1 MQSSLPTLVI
11 VSGAPATGKTT
22 LARRLAFDLRLPVL
36 TKDDL
41 KEALADIVE
50 ARIDL
55 PASMRLGVAS
65 YAVMYRVAKRLLE
78 AGVGLVVESNFRR
91 GLSESELL
99 PLAARAEPG
108 LVHCTAN
115 PTVITSRY
123 AQRHLHGDRHPAH
136 RDADRADALAR
147 DLADGRFDPLEM
159 PIPTL
164 VVDTTDGYDPAYEEI
179 RDFAAVPRSV
189 LLR

>member
-1 MQSSLPTLVI
+1 MQSSLPSLVI

-41 KEALADIVE
+41 KEALADVVE
-50 ARIDL
+50 APTDL
-55 PASMRLGVAS
+55 PASMRLGIAS
-65 YAVMYRVAKRLLE
+65 YAVMYRVAERLLE

-91 GLSESELL
+91 GLSESDLR
-99 PLAARAEPG
+99 PLAARAEAG

-136 RDADRADALAR
+136 RDADRVDALAR

-164 VVDTTDGYDPAYEEI
+164 VVDTTDGYEPAYDEI
-179 RDFAAVPRSV
+179 RDFAAMPRSV
-189 LLR
+189 LLQ